1 MRNQSN
7 LAYKQPRQQ
16 EEVRQPKIVRVPK
29 AKPVKQTRPIKV
41 LACMIMV
48 LLMASSVMY
57 SRARLTELN
66 AQISSANKKYEELE
80 SERIRLMTELE
91 KQLSLK
97 NVEEYA
103 ATQLGMEKL
112 DPDQIEYV
120 TLTEGNPIEKKEEAD
135 PSIWQK
141 IKNFFVD
148 MMEYIGW

>member
-1 MRNQSN
+1 MDS
-7 LAYKQPRQQ
+7 
-16 EEVRQPKIVRVPK
+16 
-29 AKPVKQTRPIKV
+29 
-41 LACMIMV
+41 V
-48 LLMASSVMY
+48 LLEYIEQAFDVF
-57 SRARLTELN
+57 
-66 AQISSANKKYEELE
+66 QDGIWISDADSTCLFVNKKYEELE

-141 IKNFFVD
+141 IKNFFNCVF
-148 MMEYIGW
+148 EWLNYF